1 MILVTGATGHL
12 GGGIIR
18 HLLAKGA
25 KPADITAMVRSEEKA
40 GELRKSGINTVIGD
54 YNNYDSMLQAF
65 KGIDKL
71 VLVSSSEIENR
82 SQQHI
87 NAINAAAEVGVKHVL
102 YTSFERKNENDSSPI
117 AFVAKS
123 HIDAENQLKTK
134 GLTYTIFR
142 NNLYADLLPMF
153 MGENVLESG
162 VFFPAGNTPVAFTLR
177 DDMAEAIANV
187 VMTEGHENKV
197 YGISSNERLNFTQ
210 VAKLISEVSGKE
222 VQYLNP
228 DNALYQGALKQAGV
242 PEHFVAM
249 FAGFA
254 EAMKQGEFD
263 TEHSDLS
270 TLLQREPLKL
280 KTFLAQVYGQN

>member
-1 MILVTGATGHL
+1 MILVTGANGHL
-12 GGGIIR
+12 GGSIIR
-18 HLLAKGA
+18 HLLAKGTKA
-25 KPADITAMVRSEEKA
+25 SNIAAMVRSKEKA
-40 GELRKSGINTVIGD
+40 EELSKTGINIVVGD
-54 YNNYDSMLQAF
+54 YNNVDSMLQAF

-87 NAINAAAEVGVKHVL
+87 NAVNAAAEAGVKHVL
-102 YTSFERKNENDSSPI
+102 YTSFERKNESDSSPI

-123 HIDAENQLKTK
+123 HIDAEEQLKTK

-142 NNLYADLLPMF
+142 NNLYADMLPMF
-153 MGENVLESG
+153 MGEKVLETG
-162 VFFPAGNTPVAFTLR
+162 VFFPAGNTPVAFTMR

-187 VMTEGHENKV
+187 VLSSGHENKV

-210 VAKLISEVSGKE
+210 VAELISELSGKD
-222 VQYLNP
+222 VKYLNP
-228 DNALYQGALKQAGV
+228 DNHVYQGALKQAGV

-263 TEHSDLS
+263 TAQSDLPS
-270 TLLQREPLKL
+270 LLKRAPMQV
-280 KTFLAQVYGQN
+280 KTYLAQVYGKN

>member
-1 MILVTGATGHL
+1 M
-12 GGGIIR
+12 
-18 HLLAKGA
+18 
-25 KPADITAMVRSEEKA
+25 
-40 GELRKSGINTVIGD
+40 
-54 YNNYDSMLQAF
+54 
-65 KGIDKL
+65 
-71 VLVSSSEIENR
+71 
-82 SQQHI
+82 
-87 NAINAAAEVGVKHVL
+87 
-102 YTSFERKNENDSSPI
+102 
-117 AFVAKS
+117 AKS

-134 GLTYTIFR
+134 RLTYTIFR

-187 VMTEGHENKV
+187 EMTEGHENKV

-210 VAKLISEVSGKE
+210 AAKLISEVSGKE

>member
-18 HLLAKGA
+18 HLVAKGVT
-25 KPADITAMVRSEEKA
+25 PNTITAMVRSEEKA
-40 GELRKSGINTVIGD
+40 AELRKSGITTVIGD
-54 YNNYDSMLQAF
+54 YNSYDSMLQAF

-71 VLVSSSEIENR
+71 VLVSGSEIENR

-87 NAINAAAEVGVKHVL
+87 NAVNAAAEAGVKHVL
-102 YTSFERKNENDSSPI
+102 YTSFERKNESDSSPI

-123 HIDAENQLKTK
+123 HMDAEEQLKRK
-134 GLTYTIFR
+134 GLTHTIFR

-153 MGENVLESG
+153 MGEKVLESG
-162 VFFPAGNTPVAFTLR
+162 VFFPAGTTPVAFTLR

-187 VMTEGHENKV
+187 VLSDGHENKV
-197 YGISSNERLNFTQ
+197 YGISSNERLNFAQ

-228 DNALYQGALKQAGV
+228 ENAVYQGALKQAGV

-263 TEHSDLS
+263 TQHSDLS

>member
-1 MILVTGATGHL
+1 MILVTGANGHL

-18 HLLAKGA
+18 HLLAKGT

-40 GELRKSGINTVIGD
+40 TELRKSGIAIAIGD
-54 YNNYDSMLQAF
+54 YHNYDSMLQAF
-65 KGIDKL
+65 EGIDKL

-87 NAINAAAEVGVKHVL
+87 NAINAAAEAGVKHVL
-102 YTSFERKNENDSSPI
+102 YTSFERKNESDSSPI

-123 HIDAENQLKTK
+123 HIDAEEQLKRK
-134 GLTYTIFR
+134 GLTHTIFR
-142 NNLYADLLPMF
+142 NNLYADMLPMF
-153 MGENVLESG
+153 MGEKVLETG
-162 VFFPAGNTPVAFTLR
+162 VFFPAGTTPVAFTFR
-177 DDMAEAIANV
+177 EDMAEAIANV
-187 VMTEGHENKV
+187 VMSDGHENKV
-197 YGISSNERLNFTQ
+197 YGISSNERLNFEQ
-210 VAKLISEVSGKE
+210 VAQLISELSGKD

-228 DNALYQGALKQAGV
+228 ENQIYQGALKQAGV

-263 TEHSDLS
+263 TQHSDLS
-270 TLLQREPLKL
+270 TLLKREPLQMKTYL
-280 KTFLAQVYGQN
+280 KEVYGKN